1 MGKIIYEQNPN
12 LTMVKLRT
20 RQQIIDDLAFNH
32 IERQILLSGNVLER
46 DKDDNYDYEGVIDLY
61 NEQGQVSNLA
71 LAIQLKATDSI
82 QLLSKKAQFV
92 VDLSKQDLERWL
104 KTEIPVLLIL
114 YDAQQDIAYFTDLQT
129 YFNENRHLLK
139 NVRKFVKISLSP
151 SWVFN
156 KSAISK
162 LQKTFK

>member
-1 MGKIIYEQNPN
+1 
-12 LTMVKLRT
+12 MVKLRT
-20 RQQIIDDLAFNH
+20 RQQVIHDLALNH
-32 IERQILLSGNVLER
+32 IEKQILLSGNVLER
-46 DKDDNYDYEGVIDLY
+46 NKDDNYHYEGVIDLY

-71 LAIQLKATDSI
+71 IAVQLKSMDSV
-82 QLLSKKAQFV
+82 QLLSENARFV

-129 YFNENRHLLK
+129 YFNKNGHLLR

-156 KSAISK
+156 QSAILE

>member
-1 MGKIIYEQNPN
+1 M
-12 LTMVKLRT
+12 
-20 RQQIIDDLAFNH
+20 
-32 IERQILLSGNVLER
+32 
-46 DKDDNYDYEGVIDLY
+46 
-61 NEQGQVSNLA
+61 
-71 LAIQLKATDSI
+71 DSV
-82 QLLSKKAQFV
+82 QLLSENARFV

-129 YFNENRHLLK
+129 YFNKNGHLLR

-151 SWVFN
+151 SWIFN
-156 KSAISK
+156 KLTILE